1 MAEHPVV
8 GSTTDSERQWA
19 AMAHIAA
26 LVLALLTTWFAG
38 FAGMLGAGAIYLMK
52 RDASPFVAEH
62 AREAFNFN
70 VSMFIYALV
79 AIAVG
84 VALGVFTVITLGVG
98 LLLTAPAALVLL
110 LACGAVALLWLVCS
124 IIAAVK
130 AWNGESFR
138 YPLTLR
144 LLD

>member
-1 MAEHPVV
+1 MADRIVV
-8 GSTTDSERQWA
+8 ETTSASERQWA
-19 AMAHIAA
+19 AMAQHP
-26 LVLALLTTWFAG
+26 G
-38 FAGMLGAGAIYLMK
+38 GAHRFVADGHGIEIYYGQK
-52 RDASPFVAEH
+52 RDASPFVAGH

-79 AIAVG
+79 AIAIG
-84 VALGVFTVITLGVG
+84 IALGVFTVVTLGVG

-124 IIAAVK
+124 IIAAAK
-130 AWNGESFR
+130 AWNGEAYR

>member
-138 YPLTLR
+138 YPMTLR

>member
-1 MAEHPVV
+1 MAEDPVV

>member
-1 MAEHPVV
+1 MAEDPVV

-19 AMAHIAA
+19 AMAHIAG